1 MIKKQPPQTSP
12 SKTKEKDW
20 SSDIVRHL
28 RIVFEECDLNHD
40 GVIQKKEIDDLV
52 KKHYKS
58 PLEAQIVALFSHCFD
73 DICALHKEGWFS
85 RKNGITINDLF
96 LLENLISNKAID
108 NLSYDHKKLKIVA
121 QNILKRTDAIWKLNP
136 RLYGSDQHPVTSIRA
151 VAVRRG
157 NVGNCYL
164 LSCLAAVANTNPKTI
179 EKIISINADD
189 SYRVTFPGKPEAPVR
204 VSRPTIVELSLY
216 GQLTRMGYWPC
227 VIEKAFHLLQEET
240 DITAEIPQCLELV
253 TGSKIKAVTLKEGNL
268 DPLVNDLDNW
278 ATNKQAMVVVSKN
291 KSKAKDSSFY
301 PLHPFTVM
309 KVNQPLKRITLR
321 DPYGPSHRVHK
332 ESGSTERPR
341 AKKQD
346 GIFSISIEELAKNF
360 DSLYVEDVEQ

>member
-1 MIKKQPPQTSP
+1 MTKKQSTSI
-12 SKTKEKDW
+12 SSNDSKEKDW
-20 SSDIVRHL
+20 AQDIVRHL

-40 GVIQKKEIDDLV
+40 GVIQKKEIEDLV

-58 PLEAQIVALFSHCFD
+58 PLEAQIVALFSHCFE

-164 LSCLAAVANTNPKTI
+164 LSCLAAVAHTKPKTI

-189 SYRVTFPGKPEAPVR
+189 SYRVTFPGKPDAPVR

-227 VIEKAFHLLQEET
+227 VIEKAFHLLKEEN
-240 DITAEIPQCLELV
+240 DITTEIPQCLKLV
-253 TGSKIKAVTLKEGNL
+253 SGAQIKAISLESSDL
-268 DPLVNDLDNW
+268 DPMVNDLDTW

-291 KSKAKDSSFY
+291 KNTEKGSGFY

-321 DPYGPSHRVHK
+321 DPYGPSHRAQK
-332 ESGSTERPR
+332 ENSNSERPR

-346 GIFSISIEELAKNF
+346 GIFSISIEELVKNF
-360 DSLYVEDVEQ
+360 DSLYVEDIAR